1 MPQAATV
8 LLPYP
13 YPSSYFQSQSRT
25 FFMYVWGCGVRFK
38 QEILQGYR
46 NDHGAHVS
54 MILASP
60 SD

>member
-1 MPQAATV
+1 
-8 LLPYP
+8 
-13 YPSSYFQSQSRT
+13 
-25 FFMYVWGCGVRFK
+25 MYVWGCGVRFK